1 MPTVD
6 SVVVG
11 LIALVDNREVATGV
25 LIAGILGLA
34 GLLYRFFDRYILHR
48 RSVLV
53 TTIFD
58 QAVNLDTRNIKITV
72 SDDHV
77 KDGSVES
84 LAILRIANSGTEKVS
99 LQAEESDRF
108 SILFRNR
115 IILAIKVR
123 EPEEL
128 VGQPGRPLDPD
139 DLVELRSRITAYN
152 CMPKGPDGNAL
163 NPSRLVLPN
172 DIVLHRRRAFQ
183 LVVFLARVPRGP
195 EIAQDRER
203 RRGSIEVTGELLHG
217 RIVHRPDSPLSRFWY
232 GARLP
237 LAACAV
243 VVAFLAGALVTD
255 QATTPQ
261 AACVGDLAMNVEGS
275 TAFAHIVT
283 EAAADYDRLCPA
295 ARITITADGSDSA
308 IATNT
313 ADLHGNTMLMVDYSG
328 QTVPASWQ
336 ATPIGMVIFGVV
348 ANRSFADT
356 VAGTPDEVP
365 PAGYTPPELAKLY
378 RDASGPGA
386 SFVAVG
392 RNGNSG
398 TAAEFDQWTHLDPNV
413 LKTASVCPDISAAA
427 AVTPTTFTGICTV
440 GTTQKML
447 AFVNDNPSAIGFA
460 DIDAV
465 TQYPNLEVLAV
476 GGVQPDRSHVLDG
489 TYGFTV
495 PEYLYTT
502 ANPAPQVA
510 SFLSFMQSPAE
521 TARLTD
527 ENAGFIR
534 CADLGGAVAGDCTV
548 AH

>member
-6 SVVVG
+6 NVVIG
-11 LIALVDNREVATGV
+11 LISLIDNREVATGV

-34 GLLYRFFDRYILHR
+34 GLSYRLFDRYLLHR
-48 RSVLV
+48 RSVSV

-115 IILAIKVR
+115 VILAIKVR

-128 VGQPGRPLDPD
+128 IGQPGRPLDPD
-139 DLVELRSRITAYN
+139 DLFELRSRITAYN
-152 CMPKGPDGNAL
+152 CMPKGPDGNPL

-183 LVVFLARVPRGP
+183 LVVFLARAPRP
-195 EIAQDRER
+195 AETARDRER
-203 RRGSIEVTGELLHG
+203 RKGSIEVTGELIHG

-261 AACVGDLAMNVEGS
+261 AACVGDLAMTVEGS

-283 EAAADYDRLCPA
+283 EAAADYERLCPA

-308 IATNT
+308 ISTNRSG
-313 ADLHGNTMLMVDYSG
+313 LHDNTMLMVDYSG
-328 QTVPASWQ
+328 QSVPASWQ
-336 ATPIGMVIFGVV
+336 PAPIGMVIFAVV

-365 PAGYTPPELAKLY
+365 PAGYTPPELAKVY

-392 RNGNSG
+392 RGGSSG
-398 TAAEFDQWTHLDPNV
+398 TAAEFDQWTHLDPQILAN
-413 LKTASVCPDISAAA
+413 AGGCPDISAAA
-427 AVTPTTFTGICTV
+427 ATPTTFSGVCTV

-447 AFVNDNPSAIGFA
+447 AFVNDNPRAIGFA

-465 TQYPNLEVLAV
+465 TQYPNLQVLPV
-476 GGVQPDRSHVLDG
+476 GGVAPDRSHVLDG

-548 AH
+548 GH